1 MELYELKNIIMEMA
15 ELGAANYAKMIAP
28 ASDNLSQREAY
39 RMFGEARVKRWAKA
53 GIIHKVRSGT
63 TIRSKIIYSRAELM
77 AAWIFDSL
85 IICCKFI
92 LFFVWRKIFH
102 LK

>member
-15 ELGAANYAKMIAP
+15 EVGAANYAKMISP
-28 ASDNLSQREAY
+28 LTDNLSQREAY
-39 RMFGEARVKRWAKA
+39 RQFGEARVKKWLKE

-77 AAWIFDSL
+77 AADKSERIFKY
-85 IICCKFI
+85 ITK
-92 LFFVWRKIFH
+92 
-102 LK
+102 